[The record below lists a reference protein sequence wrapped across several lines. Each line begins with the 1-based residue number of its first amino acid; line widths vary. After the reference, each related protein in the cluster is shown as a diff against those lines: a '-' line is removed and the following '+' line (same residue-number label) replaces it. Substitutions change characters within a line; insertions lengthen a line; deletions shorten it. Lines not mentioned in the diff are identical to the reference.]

1 VFEGGWLSDNVGRIE
16 NISLAPNVKNAIY
29 PLFEA
34 VMNSIHAIEE
44 RFGPDGLAQGRIEVT
59 LHGDEQGEYSG
70 FTVTDNGIG
79 FNADNLTSLRR
90 FDSRKKAKLGGKGVG
105 RLLWLKVSDEA
116 AIRSTF
122 VGVGEQVMTST
133 FRFTVTDPVSDYTE
147 APSVRREIG
156 TSVTINPF
164 KSVFASRL
172 PKKADTFANRLIA
185 HFVSYFTR
193 PKVGRVWKVGFCSQR
208 DESGR

>member
-1 VFEGGWLSDNVGRIE
+1 
-16 NISLAPNVKNAIY
+16 
-29 PLFEA
+29 
-34 VMNSIHAIEE
+34 
-44 RFGPDGLAQGRIEVT
+44 
-59 LHGDEQGEYSG
+59 EYSG